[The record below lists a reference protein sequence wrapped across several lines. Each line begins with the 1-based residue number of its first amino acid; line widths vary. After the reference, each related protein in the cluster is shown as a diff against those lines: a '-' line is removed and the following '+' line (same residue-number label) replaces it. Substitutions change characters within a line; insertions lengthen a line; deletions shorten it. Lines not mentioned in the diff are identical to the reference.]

1 MFGIPRIAIAGMAV
15 AALLGGVWL
24 YGNAQYRSG
33 ARDTTRQFLEADLKG
48 ADNARKTAEKV
59 LADIGDD
66 PDVDGLLR
74 DTGGLRD

>member
-1 MFGIPRIAIAGMAV
+1 MFGLSRIAAIV
-15 AALLGGVWL
+15 AILGGVWA
-24 YGNAQYRSG
+24 YGGMKYRAG

-48 ADNARKTAEKV
+48 ADNARTTAEKV